1 LITSLLKEEQVII
14 SGYQSCQR
22 IVLKAGKLDLKV
34 GDVYKCPEGHN
45 AHIVWISENGKVI
58 AVKCPHEHLNKI
70 AKVADHTKP
79 GRSYRSYPAKE
90 RKIYAKDMV
99 FLIRI

>member
-1 LITSLLKEEQVII
+1 M
-14 SGYQSCQR
+14 
-22 IVLKAGKLDLKV
+22 DLKV

-45 AHIVWISENGKVI
+45 AHIVWISENERVI
-58 AVKCPHEHLNKI
+58 AVKCPYKHFDKVV
-70 AKVADHTKP
+70 KVADHTKP
-79 GRSYRSYPAKE
+79 SLSYRNYPTEE

>member
-1 LITSLLKEEQVII
+1 VE
-14 SGYQSCQR
+14 
-22 IVLKAGKLDLKV
+22 LKV
-34 GDVYKCPEGHN
+34 GDAYKCPEGHN

-58 AVKCPHEHLNKI
+58 AVKCPYEHFNKI
-70 AKVADHTKP
+70 AKVADHTKSSL
-79 GRSYRSYPAKE
+79 SYRKYPVKE